1 MTWAGLFDL
10 PLLCERFVR
19 REHMSK
25 PELDYVYI
33 STINNF
39 SAKPTFFKSVCPL
52 NFLNFKQRL

>member
-19 REHMSK
+19 GEHMSI

-33 STINNF
+33 CIANNF
-39 SAKPTFFKSVCPL
+39 STKPATIPPNL
-52 NFLNFKQRL
+52 NKNLA

>member
-19 REHMSK
+19 GEHMSK

-39 SAKPTFFKSVCPL
+39 SAKPATIFPTL
-52 NFLNFKQRL
+52 NKNLA